1 MKALVLEA
9 ERHSAN
15 VKSVPDP
22 RQSANEF
29 FIRVEAVALNPIDSL
44 YVFNPLASTG
54 RTIGSDFAGV
64 IDALGEGVPPTSRLK
79 PGDRVAGFLQGAC
92 SVNERPGAFAD
103 YLVCP
108 WDLVWKVED
117 GMRLQEAAAVSL
129 CGLTAAQA
137 LFFRMDLEVPF
148 PWLERPALTA
158 GLSERGQ
165 NPPKML
171 SFFIYGA
178 STSVGLYA
186 AQLVRQSA
194 KSSGRTIRLFG
205 TAGPKHF
212 EMLKAEPYGYDGLVD
227 YHDEDWPAKV
237 HSLTNGTGVDY
248 AYDCISEGG
257 TVSKTAGTLAPR
269 GKMAIVRSREGGA
282 WTAPDL
288 PMEPSYGA
296 VWEGLGEVV
305 QYQGM
310 YLPASQKA
318 RDFAVAFYK
327 WLSEGG
333 RLKPNPLREM
343 PGGLENIV
351 DDGFRLLGSGTMGDR
366 DAKSEKAWM
375 KALSAEKMVYS
386 ITAG

>member
-1 MKALVLEA
+1 MRALLLDA
-9 ERHSAN
+9 ERRTAN

-22 RQSANEF
+22 RPSANELL
-29 FIRVEAVALNPIDSL
+29 IQIEAVALNPIDSL
-44 YVFNPLASTG
+44 YTFNPLASTG
-54 RTIGSDFAGV
+54 RTIGSDFGGV
-64 IDALGEGVPPTSRLK
+64 IDALGDDVPPTSGLK

-92 SVNERPGAFAD
+92 SANERPGAFAN

-108 WDLVWKVED
+108 WDLLWKVGD
-117 GMRLQEAAAVSL
+117 GMRPQEAAVVSL

-137 LFFRMDLEVPF
+137 LFFRMGLEAPF
-148 PWLERPALTA
+148 QWLERPALTA
-158 GLSERGQ
+158 EREELRQ
-165 NPPKML
+165 KPPSTM

-186 AQLVRQSA
+186 AQLVHLSA
-194 KSSGRTIRLFG
+194 ASSGRSIRLFG
-205 TAGPKHF
+205 TAGQKHF
-212 EMLKAEPYGYDGLVD
+212 KMLKAEPYGYDGLVD
-227 YHDEDWPAKV
+227 YHEDDWPAKV
-237 HSLTNGTGVDY
+237 HRLTNGTGVDY
-248 AYDCISEGG
+248 AYDCISEGW
-257 TVSKTAGTLAPR
+257 TVSKTANTLAPS

-288 PMEPSYGA
+288 SVEPSYGA

-310 YLPASQKA
+310 NLPASQKA

-343 PGGLENIV
+343 PGGLEDIF
-351 DDGFRLLGSGTMGDR
+351 DDGYRLLGSGTMGDR
-366 DAKSEKAWM
+366 DAKSDKAWM
-375 KALSAEKMVYS
+375 KPLSAEKMVYT
-386 ITAG
+386 IAAE